1 MYSGNRQH
9 QQQEAQIRN
18 KSRQQGIVD
27 LAAAKIDKEE
37 NQKAQM
43 IEAINL
49 KAQQNYL
56 KASRQAML
64 LTQSSNM
71 SDADTV
77 IKNMRMAPSP
87 VKVEDKEAYNA
98 QIEKIASQ

>member
-1 MYSGNRQH
+1 
-9 QQQEAQIRN
+9 
-18 KSRQQGIVD
+18 
-27 LAAAKIDKEE
+27 
-37 NQKAQM
+37 M

-77 IKNMRMAPSP
+77 IKNMRMAPAP

-98 QIEKIASQ
+98 QIEKIASKQTSYQDEYEGFGSLTEMIKNTDKIAEQ